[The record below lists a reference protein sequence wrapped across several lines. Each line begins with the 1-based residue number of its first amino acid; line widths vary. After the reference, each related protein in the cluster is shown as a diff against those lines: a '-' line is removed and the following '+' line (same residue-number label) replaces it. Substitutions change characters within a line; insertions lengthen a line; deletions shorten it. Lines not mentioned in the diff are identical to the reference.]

1 MPCFLSSILNAYEC
15 AQKHVAL
22 GTCHYLLGEKSD
34 KEYLHTSDLKDGMRI
49 EQPCA
54 CRLNIDICI
63 YNGKACALFE
73 EKQMRNPVVK
83 LVVPQAC
90 NIGGEHVHD
99 VNG

>member
-1 MPCFLSSILNAYEC
+1 
-15 AQKHVAL
+15 
-22 GTCHYLLGEKSD
+22 
-34 KEYLHTSDLKDGMRI
+34 MRI

-83 LVVPQAC
+83 LVVPKAC
-90 NIGGEHVHD
+90 NIGSEHVHD